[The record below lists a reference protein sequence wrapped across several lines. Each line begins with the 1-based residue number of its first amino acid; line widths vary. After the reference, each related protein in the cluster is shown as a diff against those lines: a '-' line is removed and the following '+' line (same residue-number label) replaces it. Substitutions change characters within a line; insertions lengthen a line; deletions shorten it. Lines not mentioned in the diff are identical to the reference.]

1 MADANVGARLREVG
15 EAART
20 CAAIIG
26 AADTALKNRA
36 LDEIV
41 KQLQMARARLLG
53 ENEKDVR
60 AGRKRGLDDA
70 LLDRLELNDARVDA
84 MMDGVRQIAA
94 LPDPV
99 GEISDVRP
107 RPSGIHVGHMRVPLG
122 VIGVI
127 YEARPNVTVDAAAL
141 CLKSGNAAVLRGGSE
156 AIHSNRAIA
165 ACIESGLERAGLP
178 AACVQVVKIA
188 GREAVGALL
197 ALDEY
202 IDVIIPRGGKGLLRR
217 VKAESAIPVI
227 QHLDGVCHVYVDD
240 RADRDMALAVA
251 ENAKAQRFGVCNA
264 METLLV
270 AERVA
275 ADFLPRFAARM
286 ERRGVALRG
295 CEQTCR
301 LLPEAAAAG
310 EDDWG
315 AEYLAPILAVK
326 IVAGL
331 DEAVAH
337 VERYGS
343 GHTDAIVTG
352 DYARAMYFLRRVN
365 SSSVLVNAST
375 RFSDG
380 YEYGLGAE
388 IGIST
393 GVLHVRGP
401 VGLDGLT
408 TRKFVVFG
416 DGHVRE

>member
-1 MADANVGARLREVG
+1 MANANVEAQLREIG

-20 CAAIIG
+20 CAAILG
-26 AADTALKNRA
+26 TADTALKNRA
-36 LDEIV
+36 LDEIA
-41 KQLQMARARLLG
+41 KQLQMARARLFS
-53 ENEKDVR
+53 ENRKDVR
-60 AGRKRGLDDA
+60 DGRERGLDDA
-70 LLDRLELNDARVDA
+70 LLDRLELTDARVDA
-84 MMDGVRQIAA
+84 MIDGVRQVAA

-99 GEISDVRP
+99 GAISDVRP
-107 RPSGIHVGHMRVPLG
+107 RPSGIHVGHMRTPLG
-122 VIGVI
+122 VIGII

-141 CLKSGNAAVLRGGSE
+141 CLKSGNAAILRGGSE

-165 ACIESGLERAGLP
+165 SCLEDGLERAGLP
-178 AACVQVVKIA
+178 AACVQVVKIT
-188 GREAVGALL
+188 GREAVGAML
-197 ALDEY
+197 ALDGH

-217 VKAESAIPVI
+217 VNAESAIPVI

-240 RADRDMALAVA
+240 RADCDMALAVA

-270 AERVA
+270 ADGIA
-275 ADFLPRFAARM
+275 ADFLPRFGARM
-286 ERRGVALRG
+286 ERRGVELRG
-295 CEQTCR
+295 CERTCR
-301 LLPEAAAAG
+301 VLPQAAVAG
-310 EDDWG
+310 EEDWG

-337 VERYGS
+337 IERHGS
-343 GHTDAIVTG
+343 RHTDAIVT
-352 DYARAMYFLRRVN
+352 DDHARAMQFLRRVD
-365 SSSVLVNAST
+365 SSSVLINAST